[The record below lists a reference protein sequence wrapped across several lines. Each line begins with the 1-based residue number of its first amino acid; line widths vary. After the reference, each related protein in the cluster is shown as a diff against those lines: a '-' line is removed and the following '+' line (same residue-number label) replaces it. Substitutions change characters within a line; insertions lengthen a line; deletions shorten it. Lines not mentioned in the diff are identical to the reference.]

1 MVSDVLMD
9 DCDVVVV
16 GGGAAGLSGALMLA
30 RARRQVVVVDAG
42 APRNSP
48 AEAVHGLLGHDG
60 VAPAQLLERGR
71 DEVRRYG
78 GHVVTGQVTAV
89 GRVGEGFT
97 VALADG
103 RAVRARRL
111 LVTTGLVDELP
122 DVSGVSE
129 RWGRDVLHCPYCH
142 GWEVRD
148 QTIGVLG
155 SGPMSVHQALLFRQW
170 SDDVTY
176 LTHAVIP
183 TEEQAEQ
190 MAARGIRVV
199 DGTVVSLEVLGDRLV
214 GVRLDDGQVVEC
226 TALVVAS
233 RMEARAGFLAD
244 LGLQPVDHPSGLGT
258 HIPADPT
265 GRTDVP
271 GVWVAGN
278 VTDLAAQVGAAA
290 AGGAFAAAQINADL
304 VAEETRRAVEARRGV
319 GTPAS

>member
-1 MVSDVLMD
+1 MVETRDLSRDYVMPGGVVHAIRDVSLR
-9 DCDVVVV
+9 V
-16 GGGAAGLSGALMLA
+16 GRGQLVALRGRSGSGKTTLLSMIGAL
-30 RARRQVVVVDAG
+30 
-42 APRNSP
+42 
-48 AEAVHGLLGHDG
+48 
-60 VAPAQLLERGR
+60 ERPTRGS
-71 DEVRRYG
+71 
-78 GHVVTGQVTAV
+78 
-89 GRVGEGFT
+89 
-97 VALADG
+97 
-103 RAVRARRL
+103 
-111 LVTTGLVDELP
+111 
-122 DVSGVSE
+122 VS
-129 RWGRDVLHCPYCH
+129 
-142 GWEVRD
+142 
-148 QTIGVLG
+148 
-155 SGPMSVHQALLFRQW
+155 
-170 SDDVTY
+170 
-176 LTHAVIP
+176 
-183 TEEQAEQ
+183 
-190 MAARGIRVV
+190 V
-199 DGTVVSLEVLGDRLV
+199 DGTVVSLEVLGDLLV